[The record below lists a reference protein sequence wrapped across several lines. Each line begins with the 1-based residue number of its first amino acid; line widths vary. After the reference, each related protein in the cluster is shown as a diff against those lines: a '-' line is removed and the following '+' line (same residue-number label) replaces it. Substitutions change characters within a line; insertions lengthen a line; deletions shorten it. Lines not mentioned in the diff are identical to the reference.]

1 MKPICV
7 KCRKAMTCKKNEFH
21 VKDEESGPGFAT
33 VWSGD
38 MFECPICGAQVVVG
52 FGEPMSV
59 EVSEAYLDRAMDFN
73 Y

>member
-7 KCRKAMTCKKNEFH
+7 KCRKAMTCKKNEFY
-21 VKDEESGPGFAT
+21 VKDGESGPGFAT

-38 MFECPICGAQVVVG
+38 MFECPTCGGQVVVG